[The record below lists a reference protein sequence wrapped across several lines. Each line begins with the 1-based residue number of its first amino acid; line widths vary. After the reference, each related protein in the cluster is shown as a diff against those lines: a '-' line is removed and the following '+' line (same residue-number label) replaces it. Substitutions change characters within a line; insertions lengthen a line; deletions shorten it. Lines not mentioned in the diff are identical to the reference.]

1 MSSAAQSLRPQLE
14 RARRAWRSSPLPR
27 FFAWWGGELAAVL
40 PPAWRG
46 AFSDGACWYLL
57 ARVGGRWQLHPQ
69 GQEAPLAQWSA
80 AVSPGVQQTALA
92 AAVAQVDPQDL
103 RVALVL
109 PETQVL
115 RRQLLLPLAAAG
127 NLQQVGAYEMDRQTP
142 FRAEQVYY
150 AIRELPAAAPAG
162 RFMAELV
169 AVPRSTLDPLLAQL
183 HAAGIAVDAVDMAR
197 GSGRLGVNL
206 LPPVQVPHRADP
218 RRRINLALAAAGVLL
233 LVLVLAQWRNNREQ
247 ALATMQA
254 QVDSMHAE
262 AQQVA
267 ALRQQLQDNA
277 GAAGF
282 LVQRKQHSVTM
293 LSVLL
298 DLTQRIPDTSWLE
311 RLSVDNTGQ
320 IGFQGQSKRAVQL
333 VDALKGS
340 TLIRDANFQGSIQPD
355 PATGKDRF
363 YMVAQLRQPTTPAA
377 PNGAPAGSASA
388 NDAGARR

>member
-1 MSSAAQSLRPQLE
+1 MSSATQSLRPQLE
-14 RARRAWRSSPLPR
+14 RARRAWRASPLPR
-27 FFAWWGGELAAVL
+27 FFAWWGGELGALL

-46 AFSDGACWYLL
+46 AFNDDSFWYLL
-57 ARVGGRWQLHPQ
+57 ARVGDRWQLRQQ
-69 GQEAPLAQWSA
+69 GHVEPLTQWPAVA
-80 AVSPGVQQTALA
+80 APGVQQAAMNAALA
-92 AAVAQVDPQDL
+92 KVDPQDL

-109 PETQVL
+109 PDTLVL
-115 RRQLLLPLAAAG
+115 HRQLLLPLAAVG

-150 AIRELPAAAPAG
+150 AIRELATPAPSG
-162 RFMAELV
+162 RFLAELV

-183 HAAGIAVDAVDMAR
+183 HTAGIAIDAVDMAQ

-206 LPPVQVPHRADP
+206 LPPTQVRHRAHP
-218 RRRINLALAAAGVLL
+218 RRRINLALAAACVVLLL
-233 LVLVLAQWRNNREQ
+233 LVLGQWRHNREQ

-254 QVDSMHAE
+254 QVEAMRGE
-262 AQQVA
+262 AQQVS

-282 LVQRKQHSVTM
+282 LVQRKEHSVSM
-293 LSVLL
+293 LGVLL
-298 DLTQRIPDTSWLE
+298 DLTQRLPESAWLE

-333 VDALKGS
+333 VDALKDS
-340 TLIRDANFQGSIQPD
+340 KLLRDANFQGSIQPD

-363 YMVAQLRQPTTPAA
+363 YMVAQLRQPVTKAA
-377 PNGAPAGSASA
+377 PATARSTGAG
-388 NDAGARR
+388 R

>member
-1 MSSAAQSLRPQLE
+1 MSSSAPSWRPQLE
-14 RARRAWRSSPLPR
+14 RARRVWRSSPLPR
-27 FFAWWGGELAAVL
+27 FFAWWGGELAALL

-46 AFSDGACWYLL
+46 AFGDGACWYLL
-57 ARVGGRWQLHPQ
+57 ARVGEHWQLHPQ
-69 GQEAPLAQWSA
+69 GRDEPLAQWPTT
-80 AVSPGVQQTALA
+80 VSPGVQQTALA

-109 PETQVL
+109 PDTLVL

-183 HAAGIAVDAVDMAR
+183 QAAGIAIDAVDMAQ

-206 LPPVQVPHRADP
+206 LPPAQVRHRADP
-218 RRRINLALAAAGVLL
+218 RRRINLALAAACALL
-233 LVLVLAQWRNNREQ
+233 LVLVLGQWRSNREQ
-247 ALATMQA
+247 ALAAMQA

-262 AQQVA
+262 AQQVS

-282 LVQRKQHSVTM
+282 LVQRKQRSVTM

-298 DLTQRIPDTSWLE
+298 ELTERLPDSAWLE

-340 TLIRDANFQGSIQPD
+340 RLIRDANFQGSIQPD

-363 YMVAQLRQPTTPAA
+363 YMVAQLRQPAAAASTATPR
-377 PNGAPAGSASA
+377 AGVV
-388 NDAGARR
+388 R